1 MAAFHVLPPDTT
13 ADARRLLATRG
24 IRAFGDGLVSLL
36 LPVYLHQQGYD
47 TIEIGALA
55 TAALLGSAALVWL
68 SGLIAHRLG
77 IRRLLLVATVLPLVT
92 GLGFATQTEFW
103 PLMVIAVIGTLTPTA
118 GDVSLFLPLE
128 QALLAGTTAPRHR
141 TALFARYSIV
151 GSLMAA
157 LGSLAIGLPDYLAR
171 QTDIDVGTALRWMFV
186 LYAIL
191 GIVCALLYAGL
202 EKPRAA
208 TAATHRPLGPSRG
221 IVHRLTALFAIDAFG
236 SGFFVQ
242 SLFALWLLE
251 RFGLQPATVGAIFFW
266 AGLASAISFLAAS
279 ALSARI
285 GLINTMVFTHIP
297 ANLCLIALPFA
308 PTLEIA
314 IALIL
319 ARGLLSQM
327 DVPTR
332 TSYVMAVVTPE
343 ERPAAAAFT
352 AIPRSLATAIAPAL
366 SGWML
371 ALSGFGWPLIIGG
384 AIKLVYDV
392 GLLAMFRKVKPPE
405 EN

>member
-1 MAAFHVLPPDTT
+1 MRFLPPETT
-13 ADARRLLATRG
+13 PDAARLLATRG
-24 IRAFGDGLVSLL
+24 VRAFGDGLASLL
-36 LPVYLHQQGYD
+36 LPVYLSLLGYD
-47 TIEIGALA
+47 AVEIGALA

-77 IRRLLLVATVLPLVT
+77 VRRLLLAATVLPLVT

-103 PLMVIAVIGTLTPTA
+103 PLLLIATVGTLTPTA

-128 QALLAGTTAPRHR
+128 QAALAGATSARHR
-141 TALFARYSIV
+141 TALFARYSIA

-157 LGSLAIGLPDYLAR
+157 LGSLAIGLPQLAAEGFGVAA
-171 QTDIDVGTALRWMFV
+171 IEALRWMFV
-186 LYAIL
+186 LYAGL
-191 GIVCALLYAGL
+191 GLVCAALYAGL
-202 EKPRAA
+202 QKPVAA
-208 TAATHRPLGPSRG
+208 TSPPRLLGPSRG
-221 IVHRLTALFAIDAFG
+221 IVHRLTALFAVDAFG

-242 SLFALWLLE
+242 SLFALWLLD
-251 RFGLQPATVGAIFFW
+251 RFGLQPAAVGAIFFW
-266 AGLASAISFLAAS
+266 AGLASAASFLAAV
-279 ALSARI
+279 ALSRRI

-314 IALIL
+314 VALIVVR
-319 ARGLLSQM
+319 ALLSQM
-327 DVPTR
+327 DVPAR

-352 AIPRSLATAIAPAL
+352 NIPRSLATAIAPVL

-371 ALSGFGWPLIIGG
+371 SLSGFGWPLILGG
-384 AIKLVYDV
+384 AIKLAYDA

-405 EN
+405 EG

>member
-1 MAAFHVLPPDTT
+1 MPALRLLPPETT
-13 ADARRLLATRG
+13 PDAARLLATRG
-24 IRAFGDGLVSLL
+24 IRAFGDGLASLL
-36 LPVYLHQQGYD
+36 LPVYLSLLGYD
-47 TIEIGALA
+47 AIEIGALA
-55 TAALLGSAALVWL
+55 TVALLGSAALVWL

-77 IRRLLLVATVLPLVT
+77 IRRLLLVATLLPIVT

-103 PLMVIAVIGTLTPTA
+103 PLLLIALVGTLTPTA

-128 QALLAGTTAPRHR
+128 QAALAGAVPARHR
-141 TALFARYSIV
+141 TAIFARYSIA

-157 LGSLAIGLPDYLAR
+157 LGSLAIGLPGLVADGFGVDAAH
-171 QTDIDVGTALRWMFV
+171 ALRLMFV
-186 LYAIL
+186 LYAGL
-191 GIVCALLYAGL
+191 GLVCAALYSGL
-202 EKPRAA
+202 QKPVA
-208 TAATHRPLGPSRG
+208 TASPNRALGPSRG
-221 IVHRLTALFAIDAFG
+221 IVYRLTALFAVDAFG
-236 SGFFVQ
+236 SGFYVQ

-266 AGLASAISFLAAS
+266 TGLASALSFLAAS
-279 ALSARI
+279 ALSRRI

-314 IALIL
+314 IALMIV
-319 ARGLLSQM
+319 RSLLSQM

-332 TSYVMAVVTPE
+332 TSYVMSVVSPE

-352 AIPRSLATAIAPAL
+352 NIPRSLATAIAPVL

-384 AIKLVYDV
+384 AIKIAYDV
-392 GLLAMFRKVKPPE
+392 GLLAMFRKTKPPE
-405 EN
+405 ES

>member
-1 MAAFHVLPPDTT
+1 MPLLPPETT
-13 ADARRLLATRG
+13 PDAARLLATRG
-24 IRAFGDGLVSLL
+24 VRAFGDGLASLL
-36 LPVYLHQQGYD
+36 LPVYLSLLGYD
-47 TIEIGALA
+47 AIEIGALA

-77 IRRLLLVATVLPLVT
+77 VRRLLLAATVLPLVT

-103 PLMVIAVIGTLTPTA
+103 PLLLIATVGTLTPTA

-128 QALLAGTTAPRHR
+128 QSALAGATSARHR
-141 TALFARYSIV
+141 TALFARYSIA

-157 LGSLAIGLPDYLAR
+157 LGSLAIGLPQLAAEGFGVAA
-171 QTDIDVGTALRWMFV
+171 IEALRWMFV
-186 LYAIL
+186 LYAGL
-191 GIVCALLYAGL
+191 GLVCAALYAGL
-202 EKPRAA
+202 QKPVA
-208 TAATHRPLGPSRG
+208 TTSPPRPLGPSRG
-221 IVHRLTALFAIDAFG
+221 IVHRLTALFAVDAFG

-242 SLFALWLLE
+242 SLFALWLLD

-266 AGLASAISFLAAS
+266 AGLASAASFLAAV
-279 ALSARI
+279 ALSRRI

-314 IALIL
+314 VALIVVR
-319 ARGLLSQM
+319 ALLSQM
-327 DVPTR
+327 DVPAR

-352 AIPRSLATAIAPAL
+352 NIPRSLATAIAPVL

-371 ALSGFGWPLIIGG
+371 SLSGFGWPLILGG
-384 AIKLVYDV
+384 AIKLAYDA

-405 EN
+405 ES

>member
-1 MAAFHVLPPDTT
+1 MATILILPPGT
-13 ADARRLLATRG
+13 APDAKRLLATRG
-24 IRAFGDGLVSLL
+24 IRAFGDGLASLL
-36 LPVYLHQQGYD
+36 LPVYLRLLGYD
-47 TIEIGALA
+47 AVEIGALA
-55 TAALLGSAALVWL
+55 TAALLGSAVIVWL
-68 SGLIAHRLG
+68 SGLVAHHLG
-77 IRRLLLVATVLPLVT
+77 VRRFLLMATILPILT
-92 GLGFATQTEFW
+92 GIGFATQTEFW
-103 PLMVIAVIGTLTPTA
+103 PLLLIAIIGTLTPTA

-128 QALLAGTTAPRHR
+128 QAALAGAVTPKSR

-157 LGSLAIGLPDYLAR
+157 FGSLAIGLPELLVRHTHVELA
-171 QTDIDVGTALRWMFV
+171 QALRWMFL
-186 LYAIL
+186 LYAVL
-191 GIVCALLYAGL
+191 GLICAALYAGL
-202 EKPRAA
+202 EKPAVAVAPPRA
-208 TAATHRPLGPSRG
+208 LGPSRG
-221 IVHRLTALFAIDAFG
+221 IVYRLTTLFAVDAFG

-242 SLFALWLLE
+242 SLFALWLLD
-251 RFGLQPATVGAIFFW
+251 RFQLDPTTAGAIFFW
-266 AGLASAISFLAAS
+266 AGLAAAISFLAAS

-314 IALIL
+314 IALIIV
-319 ARGLLSQM
+319 RGLLSQM

-352 AIPRSLATAIAPAL
+352 AIPRSLATAIAPVL

-371 ALSGFGWPLIIGG
+371 MLSGFGWPLVIGG
-384 AIKLVYDV
+384 AIKIAYDF
-392 GLLAMFRKVKPPE
+392 GLLALFRKVKPPE

>member
-1 MAAFHVLPPDTT
+1 MASIAILPVGTAPD
-13 ADARRLLATRG
+13 AKRLLATRG
-24 IRAFGDGLVSLL
+24 IRAFGDGLASLL
-36 LPVYLHQQGYD
+36 LPVYLSLLGYD
-47 TIEIGALA
+47 AIEIGALA
-55 TAALLGSAALVWL
+55 TAALLGSAVIVWL

-77 IRRLLLVATVLPLVT
+77 VRRLLLLATLLPVVT
-92 GLGFATQTEFW
+92 GIGFATQTEFW
-103 PLMVIAVIGTLTPTA
+103 PLLLIAIIGTLTPTA

-128 QALLAGTTAPRHR
+128 QAALAGAVAPKGR
-141 TALFARYSIV
+141 TALFARYSVV

-157 LGSLAIGLPDYLAR
+157 FGSLAIGLPELLAR
-171 QTDIDVGTALRWMFV
+171 HTEIDLKDALRWMFL
-186 LYAIL
+186 LYAAL
-191 GIVCALLYAGL
+191 GLVCAVLYAGL
-202 EKPRAA
+202 EKPAVAA
-208 TAATHRPLGPSRG
+208 APTRSLGPSRG
-221 IVHRLTALFAIDAFG
+221 IVYRLTALFAVDAFG

-251 RFGLQPATVGAIFFW
+251 RFQLHPTTAGAIFFW
-266 AGLASAISFLAAS
+266 AGLAAAISFLAAS

-297 ANLCLIALPFA
+297 ANLCLIALPFV

-314 IALIL
+314 IVLIIV
-319 ARGLLSQM
+319 RGLLSQM

-352 AIPRSLATAIAPAL
+352 AIPRSLATAVAPIL

-371 ALSGFGWPLIIGG
+371 ALSGFGWPLVIGG
-384 AIKLVYDV
+384 AIKIVYDI
-392 GLLAMFRKVKPPE
+392 GLLAMFQKVKPPE